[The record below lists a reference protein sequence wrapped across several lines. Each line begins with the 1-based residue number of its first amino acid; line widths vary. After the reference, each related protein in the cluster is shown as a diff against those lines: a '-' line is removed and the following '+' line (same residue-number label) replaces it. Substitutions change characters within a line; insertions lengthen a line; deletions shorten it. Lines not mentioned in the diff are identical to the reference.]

1 MEEDWYADGKP
12 TVNGGRVMST
22 SPASAAPHA
31 PTTAVLSLTPP
42 FVLPTLRVAGALKSR
57 CL

>member
-1 MEEDWYADGKP
+1 MDEAWYANGKP

-22 SPASAAPHA
+22 SPASAPPH
-31 PTTAVLSLTPP
+31 PPRTAVLSPTPP
-42 FVLPTLRVAGALKSR
+42 YVLPALRVARALKSR